1 MDEQK
6 EKDAGFVEEAQILA
20 DIERKIEAEAEKSE
34 RKWESLSSEIDD
46 FFVLD
51 SEDRQRKRELI
62 EEKYKAEQNALQLRA
77 YQPSPYYGRLD
88 MEETGKIYIGK
99 KGLSIDGHEL
109 ITDWRSDVGGLMAM
123 NQKELD
129 AEETHYTS
137 VVIPTEST

>member
-88 MEETGKIYIGK
+88 MEETGKAADGKIHTYYIWK
-99 KGLSIDGHEL
+99 KGLEHR
-109 ITDWRSDVGGLMAM
+109 TDMS
-123 NQKELD
+123 
-129 AEETHYTS
+129 
-137 VVIPTEST
+137 

>member
-51 SEDRQRKRELI
+51 SEDRQKNGSSSKKNIKQSKMRCSFVLISQARIMDAWIWRRRVKYILEKR
-62 EEKYKAEQNALQLRA
+62 A
-77 YQPSPYYGRLD
+77 
-88 MEETGKIYIGK
+88 
-99 KGLSIDGHEL
+99 
-109 ITDWRSDVGGLMAM
+109 
-123 NQKELD
+123 
-129 AEETHYTS
+129 
-137 VVIPTEST
+137 